1 MAEKK
6 RSDLPF
12 SDFMDVSKLFKNI
25 DLPGFDAEALLDNQ
39 RRNIETL
46 TNLNQIAAEGMTN
59 VMRSQARFLVDAM
72 NDMAA
77 AAEELSQMR
86 DTGDALTRQGE
97 RARRTFENTLT
108 HMREL
113 ADMINQSN
121 TAAFEEV
128 RQRVEENL
136 EELRNLTQAGSGGKS
151 K

>member
-12 SDFMDVSKLFKNI
+12 SDFMDVSKLFKSI
-25 DLPGFDAEALLDNQ
+25 DLPGFDAEALLEQQ

-59 VMRSQARFLVDAM
+59 VARSQARFLVDAM
-72 NDMAA
+72 NEMAA
-77 AAEELSQMR
+77 AAEELSQTR
-86 DTGDALTRQGE
+86 DMGDALTRQGD
-97 RARRTFENTLT
+97 RVRRTFEDTLT

-113 ADMINQSN
+113 ADMLNQSN
-121 TAAFEEV
+121 TTAFQEI

-136 EELRNLTQAGSGGKS
+136 EELRKLTQTGTGK
-151 K
+151 KQ